1 MLPHPPT
8 PNRTD
13 PPNPNHALPSPSP
26 YLSSLHCSIADIS
39 SLLSAPSRHPLIIS
53 HMSTPLP
60 TQPHASVFPAR
71 PGRRP
76 DGAKPRR
83 AEGPAPP
90 GREPCRALPGRCRAP
105 AQKGRAVAGA
115 SPRRRRGARTV
126 PVGAV
131 SCPWPGRVGG
141 SGRGLS
147 PPRRDASVPPPERAR
162 ARDQGRPRKGQY
174 RAPKGREYACV
185 QRGFERALQGP

>member
-26 YLSSLHCSIADIS
+26 YLSSLHCSIIDIS
-39 SLLSAPSRHPLIIS
+39 SLLSAHPHHPLIIS
-53 HMSTPLP
+53 HMSTPIP
-60 TQPHASVFPAR
+60 TQLIASVFPAR